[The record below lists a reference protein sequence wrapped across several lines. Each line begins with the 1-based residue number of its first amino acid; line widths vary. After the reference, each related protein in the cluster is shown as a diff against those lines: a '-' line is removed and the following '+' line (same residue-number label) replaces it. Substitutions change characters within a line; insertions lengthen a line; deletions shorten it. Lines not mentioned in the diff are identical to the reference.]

1 MSLDIEN
8 DTISYKKGEKGE
20 ESKIRLIFSLI
31 VLSFAIT
38 VFLILSPLLVMIDLY
53 NYVRFRRINRIKE
66 NEKVRRK
73 KKEIKED

>member
-31 VLSFAIT
+31 VLSFI
-38 VFLILSPLLVMIDLY
+38 FCYYSLSYFKSSFSND
-53 NYVRFRRINRIKE
+53 RF
-66 NEKVRRK
+66 V
-73 KKEIKED
+73 